1 MDLKKLAGTL
11 LCSDSI
17 KVLSDLT
24 DASGKDV
31 TKVLTQA
38 IPVLLNG
45 ANEQAKDKKTADS
58 FVSALSQHAKD
69 DTKDLSKF
77 MSNVDLK
84 DGSKILTH
92 LLGSDK
98 ENVLGDIAEKAGVSK
113 KKTDSIL
120 SAIAPLLLSLLGQQK
135 DEDDDKDSGIEN
147 LLGSLLGNVD
157 VGDVLTV
164 LLSGNAKDD
173 DKDDKD
179 DKKKDSGNL
188 IGSLLQNLLT

>member
-11 LCSDSI
+11 LSSDSI
-17 KVLSDLT
+17 KGLSDIT
-24 DASGKDV
+24 DASGSDV

-38 IPVLLNG
+38 IPVLLSG

-77 MSNVDLK
+77 MNNVDLK

-98 ENVLGDIAEKAGVSK
+98 DNILGDIAEKTGVSQ
-113 KKTDSIL
+113 KKTNNIL

-135 DEDDDKDSGIEN
+135 EEDDDKDSGIEN
-147 LLGSLLGNVD
+147 LLGSLLSNVD
-157 VGDVLTV
+157 VGDVLTG
-164 LLSGNAKDD
+164 LLSGNSKDD
-173 DKDDKD
+173 DDDKD

-188 IGSLLQNLLT
+188 LGSLLQNLLT